1 MSANELITYGN
12 FRRPKVPGVLGLS
25 AGVSA
30 ALAVAAMLLITFAA
44 TGQLRAALVW
54 GVAVSVAVAPL
65 FVPSRDGLTLYDRLN
80 RRLSYG
86 LAKRQGYTVLRQG
99 PAGKVPGG
107 KCRLPGLGA
116 AIELSEHDDP
126 YGGKFGLLIAPSQ
139 HLYTVVVE
147 CNPWGT
153 PAVDQETIES
163 QVAQWGAWLGSLG
176 RDGGIAGA
184 SVTVETVPDSGY
196 RLAAAAAAG
205 RRADAPAFALQVL
218 DEAVAKY
225 PEGSAQ
231 ISTRITVTWSG
242 AVAGGKPRRR
252 ADMASEISSRI
263 PQLIGGLRG
272 TGAGTA
278 VRACT
283 AQEIIDHTRAAYDPS
298 AAADIEEAR
307 AEGGTG
313 LAWDEVG
320 PTALDTGY
328 DVLRHDGAYSL
339 TWQMAAPPRGV
350 VYSVS
355 MADLLL
361 PHREIDRKRVT
372 ILYRPENPATSAQAV
387 EQDINLALWS
397 ASNQRRPS
405 ARTQADIAAAR
416 KTAQEEALG
425 AALVRFGVIVTAT
438 VSDPTALPL
447 AKQTMSSL
455 SATARLQLQ
464 PAYGNQ
470 DVAFLAGLPLGVVL
484 PRMTILPSELRDML

>member
-1 MSANELITYGN
+1 MASELITYGN

-44 TGQLRAALVW
+44 TGQLRVALLW
-54 GVAVSVAVAPL
+54 GGTVTFLVAPL
-65 FVPSRDGLTLYDRLN
+65 FMPSRDGLTVYDRLN
-80 RRLSYG
+80 RRVSYQI
-86 LAKRQGYTVLRQG
+86 AKQKGYTVLRQG
-99 PAGKVPGG
+99 PGGKVPGG
-107 KCRLPGLGA
+107 KARLPGLGA
-116 AIELSEHDDP
+116 ALELFECVDP
-126 YGGKFGLLIAPSQ
+126 YGGTFGLVVAPNQ
-139 HLYTVVVE
+139 HLYTVVIE

-153 PAVDQETIES
+153 AAVDQETVEV

-184 SVTVETVPDSGY
+184 SVTVETIPDSGY
-196 RLAAAAAAG
+196 RLASAAAAG

-218 DEAVAKY
+218 DEAVAEY

-231 ISTRITVTWSG
+231 IVTRLTVTWSG
-242 AVAGGKPRRR
+242 VVAGGKPRTR
-252 ADMASEISSRI
+252 ADMMAEVSSRL
-263 PQLIGGLRG
+263 PQLVGGLRG
-272 TGAGTA
+272 TGAGMA

-283 AQEIIDHTRAAYDPS
+283 APEIIDHTRAAYDPS

-313 LAWDEVG
+313 LHWDEAG
-320 PTALDTGY
+320 PSALDVGY
-328 DVLRHDGAYSL
+328 DMLRHDGAYSMS
-339 TWQMAAPPRGV
+339 WQMAAPPRGV

-355 MADLLL
+355 MAELLL
-361 PHREIDRKRVT
+361 PHRQIDRKRVT
-372 ILYRPENPATSAQAV
+372 LLYRPENPVNSAQAV

-405 ARTQADIAAAR
+405 ARVQADIAAAR

-425 AALVRFGVIVTAT
+425 AALVRFGMIVTAT
-438 VSDPTALPL
+438 VSDPAGLPL
-447 AKQTMSSL
+447 ARQTVESL
-455 SATARLQLQ
+455 SATARLHLR

-470 DVAFLAGLPLGVVL
+470 DVAFLAGLPLGVIL
-484 PRMTILPSELRDML
+484 PKMTILPSELRDML